1 MSEIPSP
8 LRTLAVAVCSL
19 IILSGCAHASTE
31 GTHAGYADRHG
42 PTVIGTDRSTESR
55 VVAAL
60 YGELLTATGQ
70 KVEEANTP
78 YASAIDTAQAV
89 VDGEISIAPAYES
102 TLLRALPGGQTMP
115 GNMEATLSMA
125 LPPGTVAL
133 PAAAAQRGVVLAV
146 TRVTAK
152 RYKLHTITDL
162 RTAGGRLTLG
172 GSASGDPDA
181 PRVASLKKAY
191 GVTLASPG
199 TGDTADVLVLRSTD
213 PAIARDGLVVLTDP
227 KSVIP
232 PEHVFPLISAPAV
245 GLTGRTALS
254 RINSLLTTGEL
265 AALTS
270 SVNAG
275 ETPGKAARTWLLS
288 KGLLR

>member
-1 MSEIPSP
+1 
-8 LRTLAVAVCSL
+8 
-19 IILSGCAHASTE
+19 
-31 GTHAGYADRHG
+31 
-42 PTVIGTDRSTESR
+42 
-55 VVAAL
+55 
-60 YGELLTATGQ
+60 
-70 KVEEANTP
+70 
-78 YASAIDTAQAV
+78 
-89 VDGEISIAPAYES
+89 
-102 TLLRALPGGQTMP
+102 
-115 GNMEATLSMA
+115 
-125 LPPGTVAL
+125 
-133 PAAAAQRGVVLAV
+133 
-146 TRVTAK
+146 
-152 RYKLHTITDL
+152 
-162 RTAGGRLTLG
+162 
-172 GSASGDPDA
+172 
-181 PRVASLKKAY
+181 
-191 GVTLASPG
+191 
-199 TGDTADVLVLRSTD
+199 VLVLRSTD